1 MLSVL
6 DNVVCRS
13 VESVIIEIEVHLAD
27 ESGWRLAWNRSRRGG
42 AFILNQK
49 DGCTRQPS
57 SSSNHHRK
65 TDALARQFLRLP
77 DQVDP
82 LQTDLG
88 TNWTEKFNALRQSQL
103 IWSPAT
109 QFIRY
114 IWDLPLE
121 LEETRE
127 IFSQEWP
134 KLNQTDVWL
143 LFIGSEPQHFL
154 QSPLAIFP
162 AKVLLWIAKHW
173 SAFLHN
179 ET

>member
-6 DNVVCRS
+6 DNVGCRS

-88 TNWTEKFNALRQSQL
+88 TNWTEKFNMLR
-103 IWSPAT
+103 
-109 QFIRY
+109 
-114 IWDLPLE
+114 
-121 LEETRE
+121 
-127 IFSQEWP
+127 
-134 KLNQTDVWL
+134 L
-143 LFIGSEPQHFL
+143 LGSSEAQRPNL
-154 QSPLAIFP
+154 SDMRLAFGDQRNIFP
-162 AKVLLWIAKHW
+162 GMAKTKSNRCLTSVYWLRASTLLTVAVGNISCKGPP
-173 SAFLHN
+173 LN
-179 ET
+179 R

>member
-1 MLSVL
+1 MLGFIVNQADWVQEKMCAMLSVL
-6 DNVVCRS
+6 DNVGCRS

-88 TNWTEKFNALRQSQL
+88 TNWTEKFNMLRQSRL
-103 IWSPAT
+103 TWNPAT

-114 IWDLPLE
+114 ATCLWSLKRPE
-121 LEETRE
+121 
-127 IFSQEWP
+127 
-134 KLNQTDVWL
+134 KY
-143 LFIGSEPQHFL
+143 
-154 QSPLAIFP
+154 FP
-162 AKVLLWIAKHW
+162 R
-173 SAFLHN
+173 N
-179 ET
+179 GQN

>member
-6 DNVVCRS
+6 DNVGCRS
-13 VESVIIEIEVHLAD
+13 VECVIIEIEVHSAD
-27 ESGWRLAWNRSRRGG
+27 GSGWRLAWNRSRRGG

-49 DGCTRQPS
+49 DGCTRQPPFFQIIIERQM
-57 SSSNHHRK
+57 HRP
-65 TDALARQFLRLP
+65 DRLS

-88 TNWTEKFNALRQSQL
+88 TNWTEKFNQLRQSQL

>member
-1 MLSVL
+1 MCNHW
-6 DNVVCRS
+6 DRS
-13 VESVIIEIEVHLAD
+13 AL
-27 ESGWRLAWNRSRRGG
+27 SRRERLTFGMKQISTRRSFHLKSERRMHSP
-42 AFILNQK
+42 AFFFFK
-49 DGCTRQPS
+49 S
-57 SSSNHHRK
+57 SSKDRCTGQTVSPPPGPGWPS
-65 TDALARQFLRLP
+65 P
-77 DQVDP
+77 DRSGDKLDGQVQRAEAVSAHLKPSDP
-82 LQTDLG
+82 IYQ
-88 TNWTEKFNALRQSQL
+88 
-103 IWSPAT
+103 
-109 QFIRY
+109 

>member
-1 MLSVL
+1 MLCSQCSLCVR
-6 DNVVCRS
+6 RS
-13 VESVIIEIEVHLAD
+13 VECVIIEIEVHSAD

-49 DGCTRQPS
+49 DGCTRQPPFLS
-57 SSSNHHRK
+57 HHRK
-65 TDALARQFLRLP
+65 TDALARQFLLLP

-88 TNWTEKFNALRQSQL
+88 INWTEKFNALRQSWL

-114 IWDLPLE
+114 IWDLPLG